1 MLTTTADGLLDDGGR
16 IFGPYEGRRMAVPV
30 GDVGLDMA
38 NQCADRVERAPANG
52 LSGEDPEPGL
62 DHVEPGR
69 ARGREVKLDLGMLVE
84 PGLHRRRR
92 MRGRVVEHDVELVA
106 PVAAGHALDEAQEVG
121 PGVPRRTVPDHA
133 PAGDL

>member
-1 MLTTTADGLLDDGGR
+1 MLTTTANGLLDDGGR

-69 ARGREVKLDLGMLVE
+69 ALGREVKLDLGMLVE

-92 MRGRVVEHDVELVA
+92 MRGRVIEHDVELAA
-106 PVAAGHALDEAQEVG
+106 PVAAGRALEGG
-121 PGVPRRTVPDHA
+121 PEIGPRRWRGEGPHHA
-133 PAGDL
+133 PA